1 MVHYGVLGAVGGAT
15 AKDLESFVVTKVP
28 TNGKKQVYSLY
39 NSTKSFPEKLFCKGK
54 IVCLCLF

>member
-1 MVHYGVLGAVGGAT
+1 MLGAVGGAT